1 MKQLELEF
9 IGKGQVKGFKFKQIA
24 NNGLAY
30 IYEVTDDCGIHYEVF
45 EHKEVDAT
53 TAILG
58 GVSVTYDARVL
69 YPKESAFGVW
79 AKCVRDYSKALGLY
93 EQMSSE
99 VMNRKEKKKRK
110 EEKNASRD

>member
-1 MKQLELEF
+1 MKQLEVEF
-9 IGKGQVKGFKFKQIA
+9 IGKGQVKGFVFKQIA

-45 EHKEVDAT
+45 EHKEVEAT
-53 TAILG
+53 SAILG
-58 GVSVTYDARVL
+58 GVSVMYEARVL

-79 AKCVRDYSKALGLY
+79 AKCVKHRSNAFYLY
-93 EQMSSE
+93 EQISNE
-99 VMNRKEKKKRK
+99 VMKRKEKKKRK